1 MKSPRKSTSCW
12 RDKALQAAASCETI
26 MFSQRRGGRMKIL
39 SRFLIVVLL
48 AGGAAAGYHEY
59 KNPEQR
65 TLDAGA
71 RTAAA
76 APGAYATLG
85 DGVTYYEAAGPAEGR
100 VAVLVH
106 GFSVPSYIWDP
117 TFAALRDAG
126 YRVIRYDL
134 YGRGL
139 SDRPD
144 AAYDGAFYDKQ
155 LDDLLA
161 ALKVNGPVDLFGLS
175 FGGYVTAH
183 YASTHPQRVR
193 TLNLVDP
200 SNTPPTLP
208 WKFSMPLLGPYL
220 FQVGAVPTMADNQ
233 ASDFL
238 HPERFPGWAER
249 YRPQMQYE
257 GFGRALYRSRL
268 NLASVDFDAIYATI
282 ARNGTPVQL
291 IWGKQDPVIP
301 VAQAARLRKAMP
313 KLEYFEIDQSGHLPQ
328 MEQTAIFNQRMLA
341 YLEQH
346 PS

>member
-1 MKSPRKSTSCW
+1 M
-12 RDKALQAAASCETI
+12 KALRALGIAIILAAGCAAMYYHYRNPEKLTLGASARAAS
-26 MFSQRRGGRMKIL
+26 
-39 SRFLIVVLL
+39 
-48 AGGAAAGYHEY
+48 
-59 KNPEQR
+59 
-65 TLDAGA
+65 
-71 RTAAA
+71 A
-76 APGAYATLG
+76 APGAYVALG
-85 DGVTYYEAAGPAEGR
+85 DGITHYEAAGPADGR

-144 AAYDGAFYDKQ
+144 AAYDGTLYDKQ
-155 LDDLLA
+155 LDELLA
-161 ALKVNGPVDLFGLS
+161 ALKVSGPIDLFGLS

-193 TLNLVDP
+193 TLHLVDP
-200 SNTPPTLP
+200 SNSAPTLS
-208 WKFSMPLLGPYL
+208 WQFATPLLGPYL

-233 ASDFL
+233 SGDFL
-238 HPERFPGWAER
+238 HPEQFPGWAER
-249 YRPQMQYE
+249 YRPQMQYH

-268 NLASVDFDAIYATI
+268 NLARADFDAIYAAI

-301 VAQAARLRKAMP
+301 VAQSAHIRRAIPSLA
-313 KLEYFEIDQSGHLPQ
+313 YVEIDQSGHLPQ
-328 MEQTAIFNQRMLA
+328 MEQAEVFNQHVLA
-341 YLEQH
+341 FLAAH
-346 PS
+346 P

>member
-1 MKSPRKSTSCW
+1 MKVLR
-12 RDKALQAAASCETI
+12 ALLI
-26 MFSQRRGGRMKIL
+26 
-39 SRFLIVVLL
+39 LIVLT
-48 AGGAAAGYHEY
+48 GGAAAGYHHY
-59 KNPEQR
+59 KNPETR
-65 TLDAGA
+65 ALDDSA

-76 APGAYATLG
+76 APGAYTKLS
-85 DGVTYYEAAGPAEGR
+85 DGVTHYEAAGPDNGR

-134 YGRGL
+134 FGRGL

-161 ALKVNGPVDLFGLS
+161 ALKVSGPVDLFGLS

-183 YASTHPQRVR
+183 YASTHPQRIR

-200 SNTPPTLP
+200 SNSAPTLSWQFATP
-208 WKFSMPLLGPYL
+208 VLGPYL

-233 ASDFL
+233 AGDFL

-249 YRPQMQYE
+249 YRPQMQYH

-268 NLASVDFDAIYATI
+268 SLAHEDFDAIYAAI

-301 VAQAARLRKAMP
+301 VAQSAHIRRAIPA
-313 KLEYFEIDQSGHLPQ
+313 LEYFEIDQSGHLPQ
-328 MEQTAIFNQRMLA
+328 MEQPAIFKQRMLA
-341 YLEQH
+341 YLEAH

>member
-1 MKSPRKSTSCW
+1 MKPLR
-12 RDKALQAAASCETI
+12 ALAIAI
-26 MFSQRRGGRMKIL
+26 
-39 SRFLIVVLL
+39 LL
-48 AGGAAAGYHEY
+48 AAGAGYYHY
-59 KNPEQR
+59 KNPEKL
-65 TLDAGA
+65 TLDASA
-71 RTAAA
+71 RSAAG
-76 APGAYATLG
+76 APGAYATLS
-85 DGVTYYEAAGPAEGR
+85 DGVTHYEAAGPADGR

-144 AAYDGAFYDKQ
+144 AAYDGALYDKQ

-161 ALKVNGPVDLFGLS
+161 ALKVSGPVDLFGLS

-200 SNTPPTLP
+200 SNTAPTLP
-208 WKFSMPLLGPYL
+208 WQFSTPLLGPYL

-233 ASDFL
+233 AGDFL
-238 HPERFPGWAER
+238 HPEQFSGWAER
-249 YRPQMQYE
+249 YRPQMQYH
-257 GFGRALYRSRL
+257 GFGRALYRSRQ
-268 NLASVDFDAIYATI
+268 NLAHTDFDAIYATI

-301 VAQAARLRKAMP
+301 VAQSARLRKAMP
-313 KLEYFEIDQSGHLPQ
+313 ALEYFEIDQSGHLPQ
-328 MEQTAIFNQRMLA
+328 MEQAAIFNQRMLA
-341 YLEQH
+341 YLEAH
-346 PS
+346 P